1 MLPRWKSVSPRP
13 TAAEWA
19 AVVRTAGRR
28 VADFSAARWRDW
40 SRVRKSP
47 ELWLGLKQ
55 GVLVGAA
62 AATLFLPPAGLAR
75 LPSSEATRF
84 VVPAGESLVSA
95 TPAVLEAAAPRAADF
110 QDVEPAAAVRDLANW
125 VAASNDN
132 RAGHQRLPFAV
143 LDKLGA
149 RVYVFDAQAQLIG
162 ASLVLLGS
170 ASGDDTP
177 PGVGDKKLS
186 EILSHE
192 RITPAGRFVSEPG
205 RDDVGNDVVWV
216 DYDSALAMHRVQ
228 VIDPAEKR
236 FERIATPYVHDKR
249 ISNGCINVPI
259 AFYDA
264 VVKPALGRTRAVV
277 YILPEV
283 KRFNEVFPQA
293 RARPESLHEGVK
305 TAAL

>member
-19 AVVRTAGRR
+19 AVVKTARRR

-132 RAGHQRLPFAV
+132 LAGHQRLPFAV

-236 FERIATPYVHDKR
+236 FESSNPRWAAPARSSTSSPRSSGSTRSSRRRGHAPSRCTKGSRPRLCNASPVPATGLCPA
-249 ISNGCINVPI
+249 VPPH
-259 AFYDA
+259 A
-264 VVKPALGRTRAVV
+264 
-277 YILPEV
+277 
-283 KRFNEVFPQA
+283 
-293 RARPESLHEGVK
+293 
-305 TAAL
+305 